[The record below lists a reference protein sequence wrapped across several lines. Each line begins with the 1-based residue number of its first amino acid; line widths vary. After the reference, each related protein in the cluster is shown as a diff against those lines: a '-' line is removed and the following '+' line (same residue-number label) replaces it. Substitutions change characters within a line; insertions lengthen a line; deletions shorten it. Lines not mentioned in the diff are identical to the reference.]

1 MKWYLS
7 SAHGGRKSAV
17 ARKPYNPILG
27 EVFRCHWKL
36 PPSPEK
42 REEVP
47 DIPVPWCTQ
56 DDLVFISEQV
66 KSSFKITSKHNKNSD
81 ATANVH
87 MITYAHHSP
96 DSKEL
101 IEQILHILFYTFLNF
116 EGIPPPSHQWI
127 LC

>member
-66 KSSFKITSKHNKNSD
+66 KSSFKITSKHNQNSD
-81 ATANVH
+81 AIAYVH
-87 MITYAHHSP
+87 MITYAHRESRG
-96 DSKEL
+96 EL
-101 IEQILHILFYTFLNF
+101 FNYWSQAVCKNGVFDVFSSIYSFQFHI
-116 EGIPPPSHQWI
+116 
-127 LC
+127 